1 MSGLRHWALRT
12 SKYPVSGFRHCGAEV
27 AKVQTGQCLDP
38 RMFQLLCP
46 NIVTI
51 VLPLWVYSAKPCQ
64 LPWLNVNCKLHGSAL
79 GFSHGCA
86 SAVFHG
92 CAFALSHDCALALS
106 HDGASAFFFG
116 CAFAWS
122 HGWIGFLTRL
132 CICFCMALHLLSH
145 GSAFALSHGCAAD
158 LFNGSAVA
166 IHTWL
171 CSCFITWLCI
181 CFISWLH
188 ICFVTRLC
196 IGSFCAFAFSH
207 GSAFASLQSHE
218 TLQSVNVQMKRESK
232 RIFWNKPS

>member
-51 VLPLWVYSAKPCQ
+51 VLLLWVYSAKLCQ

-106 HDGASAFFFG
+106 HDGASAFFM
-116 CAFAWS
+116 W
-122 HGWIGFLTRL
+122 L
-132 CICFCMALHLLSH
+132 CVCLITWLNWLFDTTLHLLLH
-145 GSAFALSHGCAAD
+145 GSAFAFA
-158 LFNGSAVA
+158 
-166 IHTWL
+166 WL
-171 CSCFITWLCI
+171 CICFITWLC
-181 CFISWLH
+181 SWL
-188 ICFVTRLC
+188 I
-196 IGSFCAFAFSH
+196 
-207 GSAFASLQSHE
+207 
-218 TLQSVNVQMKRESK
+218 
-232 RIFWNKPS
+232 

>member
-92 CAFALSHDCALALS
+92 CAFALSHDCALALT
-106 HDGASAFFFG
+106 HDGASALFMWL
-116 CAFAWS
+116 C
-122 HGWIGFLTRL
+122 ICLIILTWL
-132 CICFCMALHLLSH
+132 CICFCMALRL
-145 GSAFALSHGCAAD
+145 LSHGCAFA
-158 LFNGSAVA
+158 FA
-166 IHTWL
+166 WL
-171 CSCFITWLCI
+171 CSWLI
-181 CFISWLH
+181 
-188 ICFVTRLC
+188 
-196 IGSFCAFAFSH
+196 
-207 GSAFASLQSHE
+207 
-218 TLQSVNVQMKRESK
+218 
-232 RIFWNKPS
+232 